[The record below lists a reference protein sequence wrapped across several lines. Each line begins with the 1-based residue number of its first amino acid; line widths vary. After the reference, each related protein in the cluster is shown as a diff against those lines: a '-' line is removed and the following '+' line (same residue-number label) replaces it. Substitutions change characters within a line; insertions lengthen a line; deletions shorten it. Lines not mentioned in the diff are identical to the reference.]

1 MELRETGRLVRGL
14 ARRNGFAIACALA
27 GALWVST
34 ASLAEAA
41 RLADLRV
48 GAHDDFT
55 RVVLELDQPAGYRL
69 VAPRAGG
76 APQLLLF
83 VEAQAAPREILG
95 KSPLVQSVTAEP
107 TAQGV
112 TVHIDLASSDVEV
125 TEMILREP
133 PRIVLDLRAKGSA
146 APAAAAKLAPA
157 PKPERQAAAAA
168 EPAMPVVALPASIA
182 AGAERGTA
190 SPSGAAPIELS
201 AGDVAEPA
209 KSAAEGSPADD
220 RPTVE
225 AEDPS
230 MQRGAAPQEQELAE
244 APGDGVQAAELATE
258 PIVAERPAGRP
269 APAAA
274 PPPAPMRAAPPR
286 ARPSLWGG
294 LWSPMGLMIFGA
306 LVIAVGL
313 VVARRRRAAAEDDP
327 LFPVMSAEHA
337 GMEEEESAPVSVA
350 EAPRPFARV
359 AIEDASFERLP
370 EASDSP
376 SLPFV
381 PSASD
386 AEEAT
391 GSESESIFED
401 PDPSGGA
408 ASPTEESEPVPA
420 SVLEQRM
427 RGLEERLE
435 QLVHSRERLERQV
448 AAQTEELRVQR
459 AAIARTQR
467 VVRSMSKPEDLVTE
481 PVPRST

>member
-1 MELRETGRLVRGL
+1 MELRETGRLVRRL

-27 GALWVST
+27 GGLWVSA
-34 ASLAEAA
+34 ASVAEAA
-41 RLADLRV
+41 RLADLRI

-83 VEAQAAPREILG
+83 VEAQAAPREIPG
-95 KSPLVQSVTAEP
+95 KSPLVESVKAEP

-112 TVHIDLASSDVEV
+112 TVRIDLASSDVEV
-125 TEMILREP
+125 SEMILREP

-146 APAAAAKLAPA
+146 APAAAA
-157 PKPERQAAAAA
+157 A
-168 EPAMPVVALPASIA
+168 EPAMPVVALPASMA

-190 SPSGAAPIELS
+190 GASGAPIELS
-201 AGDVAEPA
+201 AANVAA
-209 KSAAEGSPADD
+209 ASKSAAEGSPTDD
-220 RPTVE
+220 RPMAE
-225 AEDPS
+225 AEGPS
-230 MQRGAAPQEQELAE
+230 MERGTTAAQPEQELAE
-244 APGDGVQAAELATE
+244 APGDGVQAAELAAE
-258 PIVAERPAGRP
+258 PVVAEQPAERPP
-269 APAAA
+269 AAAA

-286 ARPSLWGG
+286 ARSSMWGAF
-294 LWSPMGLMIFGA
+294 WSPMGLAIFGA
-306 LVIAVGL
+306 VVVAVGFI
-313 VVARRRRAAAEDDP
+313 VARRRRAAAEDDP

-337 GMEEEESAPVSVA
+337 GMDEEEESAPVGVA
-350 EAPRPFARV
+350 EGPRPFARLAV
-359 AIEDASFERLP
+359 ENASFERLP

-376 SLPFV
+376 SLPF
-381 PSASD
+381 ASTAAD
-386 AEEAT
+386 AEETASE
-391 GSESESIFED
+391 SESESIFEG
-401 PDPSGGA
+401 PAPSGSA

-420 SVLEQRM
+420 SALEQRM